1 MTFWLVKG
9 VQMEV
14 SSVIFQTIHP
24 LQHPTYAGF
33 MAL

>member
-1 MTFWLVKG
+1 MTFWLEKG

-14 SSVIFQTIHP
+14 SSVTIHP
-24 LQHPTYAGF
+24 LHPTYAGF

>member
-1 MTFWLVKG
+1 MTFWLEKG

-14 SSVIFQTIHP
+14 SSVTIHP